1 MEENNR
7 YIPEKGKMPAHDP
20 FNPEK
25 RKNRITIRERKF
37 LYLLSTT
44 GNLQEAFRGVYKV
57 KHHDD
62 KRIESAH
69 VGAQANQVL
78 KRLRYKAPE
87 LVAAF
92 CFEDISPD
100 FVKKEMLKLYSADST
115 ATHEKIR
122 LLELMGKTQAL
133 FTEKHVTDIR
143 MTDIIKR
150 VYKETDADMPD
161 DHRDDRV
168 DRVEA
173 DEKLTRP

>member
-7 YIPEKGKMPAHDP
+7 YIPEKGKIPAHDP

-25 RKNRITIRERKF
+25 RRNRITIRERKF

-44 GNLQEAFRGVYKV
+44 GNLQESFRSVYKV

-62 KRIESAH
+62 ERIEAAH
-69 VGAQANQVL
+69 VGAMANQVL
-78 KRLRYKAPE
+78 KRLRNKAPE

-92 CFEDISPD
+92 TFEDISPD
-100 FVKKEMLKLYSADST
+100 FVKKEMMKLYNADST

-133 FTEKHVTDIR
+133 FTDKHVVDTKITDV
-143 MTDIIKR
+143 IKN
-150 VYKETDADMPD
+150 VYKETDEDFPEHKDERIDRFAADN
-161 DHRDDRV
+161 
-168 DRVEA
+168 
-173 DEKLTRP
+173 K